1 MPKKQ
6 PTFEEKLLDLEALV
20 RKMEEGS
27 MTLGETLNAY
37 EEGMKLSKA
46 LSDELNAAEKRM
58 LELSGGEVRPMEDAP

>member
-1 MPKKQ
+1 
-6 PTFEEKLLDLEALV
+6 
-20 RKMEEGS
+20 

>member
-6 PTFEEKLLDLEALV
+6 PTFEEKLLEMEALV

-27 MTLGETLNAY
+27 MTLSETLNAY

-46 LSDELNAAEKRM
+46 LSEELTAAEKRM
-58 LELSGGEVRPMEDAP
+58 LELSGGEIKPMEDAP

>member
-6 PTFEEKLLDLEALV
+6 PTFEEKLLEMEALV

-46 LSDELNAAEKRM
+46 LSDELTAAEKRM
-58 LELSGGEVRPMEDAP
+58 LELSGGEIKPMEDAP